1 MGWSPKGSRSP
12 ALVPGSRPTLKLTEG
27 GSALNCIWPLT
38 AGQNNGY
45 CPATVRRIPNR
56 YPHRPTRLRRS
67 SLKERGRVKTLV
79 TTDLGC
85 LRPRRTRRHGRRGQG
100 SGGARP
106 RSGRRALRSAP
117 GSTNNM
123 GGGDS
128 SGGRFLTGEKCF
140 RAVRSS
146 GPGVPAWGA
155 GPGGLPVIP
164 SPRQGRHDGVRGAS
178 GRRGQSDGAT
188 TPGLGV
194 MTCTTRADQ
203 GKAEGG
209 VHAASGWCS
218 RARTWPSRSA

>member
-1 MGWSPKGSRSP
+1 LAKGLGP
-12 ALVPGSRPTLKLTEG
+12 ALRDLLGDLAVEG
-27 GSALNCIWPLT
+27 G
-38 AGQNNGY
+38 GHGRQ
-45 CPATVRRIPNR
+45 
-56 YPHRPTRLRRS
+56 HRPDNSISDDTPRLFSIHRRRS

-79 TTDLGC
+79 TSFWGC
-85 LRPRRTRRHGRRGQG
+85 LRPQRTRRHGRRGQG

-209 VHAASGWCS
+209 VHAAAGWCS